1 MTTWSSDELDKIGA
15 ADELELAPRR
25 PDGTL
30 RHPVTIWVVRLGDN
44 LYIRSYHGQR
54 GSWYRAA
61 QTSQYGQIRAGGVE
75 KSVRFA
81 AADTALNDQID
92 DAYRRKYGRHSQ
104 YVAPMLAP
112 QVRETTLELIPADTT
127 R

>member
-1 MTTWSSDELDKIGA
+1 MTTWSSNELDKLGT

-25 PDGTL
+25 PDGTW
-30 RHPVTIWVVRLGDN
+30 RRSVTIWVVRLGDS
-44 LYIRSYHGQR
+44 LYVRSYHGQT

-61 QTSQYGQIRAGGVE
+61 QNSQQGRIRAGGVE
-75 KSVRFA
+75 KSIRFV

-92 DAYRRKYGRHSQ
+92 DAYRKKYGRYSQ

-112 QVRETTLELIPADTT
+112 KVRETTLELIPADATH
-127 R
+127 